1 MWNVSNQNYVIYH
14 LHTDDSLLDS
24 CTKYQDYID
33 KAVADGC
40 KAIAF
45 TEHGNIYHWIK
56 KKMYCDAKGIKYIH
70 GVECYLTRTHE
81 EKVRDNYHTIL
92 LAKNYDGVKEINK
105 LCELATTSDH
115 RYYKPRIS
123 FDEFLN
129 ISDNVIKIS
138 ACLASP
144 LNQYRKEYGENE
156 IFDRIARHY
165 DYYEIQYHNVVEQ
178 KEYNQFLYQLS
189 KKNNIPLIAGTDT
202 HSLTKYL
209 ADCRTILQ
217 LGKNIVF
224 SQEDDFDLT
233 YKTYNDLVV
242 AFSQQDCLPKEV
254 VLDAINNTNKM
265 ADTVE
270 SFDLDLSFKYPIL
283 YGDDDEQVLWN
294 TLRDKYM
301 YKKKNHIIDVA
312 KEQQYVDN
320 IKEEMRVFNKI
331 GMTGFMLFMSEMI
344 TWCKNNGIPVG
355 FNRGCFTKHALV
367 QTKQQLKTINNVHI
381 GDYVLSSDGNWNKVL
396 NTMQYD
402 IKEDMIKFE
411 YDRQGSSAKKYINQ
425 CTTDHKILVNRNSE
439 ILYIAAKDLRIG
451 DLLCSPK
458 IKHHNTH
465 DNIIVDL
472 QKYNKFGYEFDDK
485 YIYEEV
491 RTNIPFKYSSRWCAK
506 NIGSNTAFWKDI
518 ANRDVGGELAKKNIE
533 KLFKISGFN
542 NLEEY
547 RNYLQK
553 HRTVKRRIP
562 RYIKIDYLWNVF
574 IGLMYGDGWTQKDYG
589 IGLAVNRTTKA
600 SFNRYVFCKI
610 AERLG
615 VPYVVNQAKNR
626 NLEQLNISSKIINN
640 WFSVEFFKSK
650 KRQDKIFN
658 TELYNQNKDM
668 LKGLYIGL
676 LKSDGSVK
684 HNNIVFDNTS
694 LSVIEAFKILDNIL
708 YGVEPLAL
716 DVRLSYIDN
725 RKYVNRESYKLRR
738 RIAPKNRVVLQDN
751 NYWFLPITNIELL
764 KDVSTTVYDMTVD
777 NNASYTINNV
787 VVHNSVGGSTVAY
800 ISDIIDTDPVKW
812 NTVFSRFA
820 NEDRKEIGDIDIDV
834 SPSQRQQ
841 VFDYIINRFG
851 QEKTAYVLSMGT
863 ISDKGTID
871 LIGRAFRQKA
881 TSDSTINKENYSL
894 QHIAEIKK
902 QYDTN
907 PDKTKKDNPEIFKYF
922 DGLVD
927 TTVSQSHHPA
937 GIIASPVTLGD
948 NYGCFYDADDNRIM
962 YIDMEEVHEVSL
974 VKYDILGLKNIEILK
989 DTCELA
995 HIPYPQSHK
1004 VNWNDEKV
1012 FTDLI
1017 KSPVGIFQF
1026 ESQFAFDSLK
1036 KFKPKSVQDISL
1048 VTAAIRPSGES
1059 YRDKLLA
1066 HEVNHNPSK
1075 QIDDMLA
1082 NNNGFLTYQEDIIKF
1097 LKDICG
1103 LSGSEADNI
1112 RRAIGRKDKERL
1124 DKALPEIL
1132 EGYCNKSEKPR
1143 EIAEQAA
1150 REFLQIIEDSSNY
1163 SFGYNHSIGYSMI
1176 TYICAMLRCYYP
1188 IEFCTAYLNNAK
1200 NDEDITNGTELAK
1213 SLGFKIKSPVF
1224 RHSRSKYMCDKENNT
1239 IYQGIGAI
1247 KNIGADVGEIL
1258 YQYKDYEFNSFID
1271 VLSTININKTCL
1283 EILIQIGFFR
1293 EFGDINTLNYIY
1305 DVYKK
1310 YHKSKTIKK
1319 DSLSDFEIEQ
1329 IQGCFE
1335 KETDKQY
1342 RGIDNKRF
1350 INNLINNADIQ
1361 KTSDIEILKNQ
1372 MSLLGYSDIKI
1383 ETADIHKYMVED
1395 LTIDKYKRPWV
1406 SLYNL
1411 RCGVSKS
1418 GIQIRSKAYS
1428 GLNVGDIII
1437 AIFKDKPIKKYMGED
1452 EYGNKQYRNTGQTRR
1467 WIWTYR
1473 KDN

>member
-70 GVECYLTRTHE
+70 GVECYLTRTHK

-129 ISDNVIKIS
+129 INDNVIKIS

-144 LNQYRKEYGENE
+144 LNQYRKEYGEDE

-178 KEYNQFLYQLS
+178 KEYNQFLYELS

-270 SFDLDLSFKYPIL
+270 PFDLDLSFKYPIL

-331 GMTGFMLFMSEMI
+331 GMPGFMLFMSEMI

-355 FNRGCFTKHALV
+355 FNRG
-367 QTKQQLKTINNVHI
+367 
-381 GDYVLSSDGNWNKVL
+381 
-396 NTMQYD
+396 
-402 IKEDMIKFE
+402 
-411 YDRQGSSAKKYINQ
+411 
-425 CTTDHKILVNRNSE
+425 
-439 ILYIAAKDLRIG
+439 
-451 DLLCSPK
+451 
-458 IKHHNTH
+458 
-465 DNIIVDL
+465 
-472 QKYNKFGYEFDDK
+472 
-485 YIYEEV
+485 
-491 RTNIPFKYSSRWCAK
+491 
-506 NIGSNTAFWKDI
+506 
-518 ANRDVGGELAKKNIE
+518 
-533 KLFKISGFN
+533 
-542 NLEEY
+542 
-547 RNYLQK
+547 
-553 HRTVKRRIP
+553 
-562 RYIKIDYLWNVF
+562 
-574 IGLMYGDGWTQKDYG
+574 
-589 IGLAVNRTTKA
+589 
-600 SFNRYVFCKI
+600 
-610 AERLG
+610 
-615 VPYVVNQAKNR
+615 
-626 NLEQLNISSKIINN
+626 
-640 WFSVEFFKSK
+640 
-650 KRQDKIFN
+650 
-658 TELYNQNKDM
+658 
-668 LKGLYIGL
+668 
-676 LKSDGSVK
+676 
-684 HNNIVFDNTS
+684 
-694 LSVIEAFKILDNIL
+694 
-708 YGVEPLAL
+708 
-716 DVRLSYIDN
+716 
-725 RKYVNRESYKLRR
+725 
-738 RIAPKNRVVLQDN
+738 
-751 NYWFLPITNIELL
+751 
-764 KDVSTTVYDMTVD
+764 
-777 NNASYTINNV
+777 
-787 VVHNSVGGSTVAY
+787 SVGGSTVAY

-902 QYDTN
+902 QYDAN

-1017 KSPVGIFQF
+1017 KSPVGNFQF

-1143 EIAEQAA
+1143 EIAEQEA

-1258 YQYKDYEFNSFID
+1258 YQYKDYEFNSFVD
-1271 VLSTININKTCL
+1271 VLSTININKSCL

-1372 MSLLGYSDIKI
+1372 MLLLGYSDIKI

-1395 LTIDKYKRPWV
+1395 LTVDKYKRPWV

-1418 GIQIRSKAYS
+1418 GIEIRKQAYS